1 MVQVLVISNHSVER
15 EPTSCAC
22 GFPSRLRRYG
32 GPSRQTLDIMFP
44 HGDDDRFSRSLPKW
58 MVIGIFL
65 PAFLSLLAIPFFGK
79 YIPLEFI
86 DIYVGLGVGGIGFS
100 IVVLCVHGIRLGFLP
115 GRFLVSRAITPIRF
129 WLTILLLLA
138 FALPMIIG
146 ACIGVC
152 ASLLAFANSAQSIHW
167 PQKMSNHSVERDRPQ
182 AALVGS
188 LRGFAATAAPHVKR

>member
-1 MVQVLVISNHSVER
+1 M
-15 EPTSCAC
+15 
-22 GFPSRLRRYG
+22 G
-32 GPSRQTLDIMFP
+32 
-44 HGDDDRFSRSLPKW
+44 
-58 MVIGIFL
+58 IGIFL

-79 YIPLEFI
+79 YIPMEFR

-152 ASLLAFANSAQSIHW
+152 ASLLAFAKSAQSIHW
-167 PQKMSNHSVERDRPQ
+167 PQKMSNE
-182 AALVGS
+182 
-188 LRGFAATAAPHVKR
+188 